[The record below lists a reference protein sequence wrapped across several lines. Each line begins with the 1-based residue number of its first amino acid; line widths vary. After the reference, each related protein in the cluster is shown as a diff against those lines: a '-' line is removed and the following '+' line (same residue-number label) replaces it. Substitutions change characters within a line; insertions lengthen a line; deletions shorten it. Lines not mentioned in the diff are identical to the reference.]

1 MVALCLACLQ
11 VLLISPANGENEQYS
26 SRYENSYNGDSGKE
40 RLQIEGTELRG
51 VEEGTGSSNRYNRAN
66 GVIGDNNNFNNY
78 WARLNWGRPSS
89 SRASSSWTE
98 ESRKRIQWRPTTT
111 QVNQHQPSPSY
122 ASPKTTSTIQKRSRN
137 APHSEGEEMAAAAV
151 QTAAA
156 SSAVVAYDPEV
167 ELIDSSKISA
177 DLANL
182 RYMRMEEVKE
192 KEKEKDKE
200 TAGYY

>member
-1 MVALCLACLQ
+1 M
-11 VLLISPANGENEQYS
+11 G
-26 SRYENSYNGDSGKE
+26 NS
-40 RLQIEGTELRG
+40 
-51 VEEGTGSSNRYNRAN
+51 
-66 GVIGDNNNFNNY
+66 Y

-89 SRASSSWTE
+89 ARAASSSWTE

-111 QVNQHQPSPSY
+111 QVNQHQPSSY
-122 ASPKTTSTIQKRSRN
+122 ASPKTASTIQKRSRN
-137 APHSEGEEMAAAAV
+137 APHSEGEEMAAV

-182 RYMRMEEVKE
+182 RYMRMEEVKS
-192 KEKEKDKE
+192 EKDKDKE
-200 TAGYY
+200 AAGYY

>member
-1 MVALCLACLQ
+1 MACLQ

-51 VEEGTGSSNRYNRAN
+51 VEEGTGSSNRYNR
-66 GVIGDNNNFNNY
+66 VIGDNSNNFNSY

-89 SRASSSWTE
+89 ARAASSSWTE
-98 ESRKRIQWRPTTT
+98 ESQKRIQWRPTTA
-111 QVNQHQPSPSY
+111 QVNHQPSTNY

-137 APHSEGEEMAAAAV
+137 APHSEGEEMAAVAAV

-182 RYMRMEEVKE
+182 RYMRMEEVKA
-192 KEKEKDKE
+192 EKEKDKE
-200 TAGYY
+200 ASGYY